1 MRITILDKS
10 TFTVGDIN
18 LEKFNNLGEVSYY
31 DILSREEVIK
41 ACYNSP
47 IVVCNKTLFD
57 KEMINSLPNLKYIG
71 LTATGYNNVD
81 LKVASEKRIIV
92 TNVPGYSTVDVSQH
106 VFAFILHHANK
117 IDVYDNSVKCG
128 DWIKSKTF
136 CYFNYPLIELSGKTL
151 GIIGFGSIGK
161 RVADIAS
168 AFGMKVLVYTRTK
181 PISSHYDIVDKE
193 TIFKESDY
201 LTLHCPLNEQTENL
215 INKDTLS
222 LMKKSAVLIN
232 TARGPVVDENA
243 LKDALNNGVIAH
255 AYLDVL
261 SSEPMR
267 KDCPLVN
274 AKNLTITPHI
284 AWAPKESRQRLI
296 DIVASNVQAFIDGK
310 NQNVVNKSGSI

>member
-1 MRITILDKS
+1 MNITILDKP

-18 LEKFNNLGEVSYY
+18 LEKLNSLGEVSYY
-31 DILSREEVIK
+31 DILSREDVIK

-47 IVVCNKTLFD
+47 IVICNKTLFD
-57 KEMINSLPNLKYIG
+57 KDMINSLPNLKYIG

-81 LKVASEKRIIV
+81 LKVASEKGIVV

-117 IDVYDNSVKCG
+117 IDVYDSTVKRG
-128 DWIKSKTF
+128 DWIKSETF
-136 CYFNYPLIELSGKTL
+136 CYFNYPLTELFGKTL

-161 RVADIAS
+161 RVAEIAK
-168 AFGMKVLVYTRTK
+168 AFGMRVLVYTRTK
-181 PISSHYDIVDKE
+181 PENSPYEIVDKE

-201 LTLHCPLNEQTENL
+201 LTIHSPLNEQTKNL
-215 INKDTLS
+215 INKETLS

-243 LKDALNNGVIAH
+243 LKDALNNGVISH

-261 SSEPMR
+261 CVEPMS
-267 KDCPLVN
+267 KDCPLLD

-296 DIVASNVQAFIDGK
+296 DIVAQNVQAFLDGK
-310 NQNVVNKSGSI
+310 SQNVVNK